1 MAKRKSK
8 LTDDEILN
16 IVISELENAPANAN
30 LQLPLQYYLGAP
42 NGQEKNGS
50 SQVTSLDVADSIEW
64 IMPQIMKSFTQTN
77 EIVTFDPLTEDDE
90 LQADL
95 ESEYTYSVL
104 MKKNPGF
111 IVIHQFV
118 KDALMQRN
126 GLIKVYFE
134 KVEKKTTEEYTSIT
148 EAQLIALLSSDAV
161 EVTALTEATI
171 VDETGMPFTVYD
183 VSIVVTRNQPR
194 ICVESVAPENFRLN
208 SQHNSIDLS
217 TARFTAHV
225 ENKTVSELLEE
236 GYSQE
241 LIDSISTSATNNS
254 EYRFQLQGENASEKD
269 GFTQNNP
276 SMQLLTI
283 SECYAYIDING
294 DGLAELVKVT
304 CAGTDNPS
312 VILGYEEVEE
322 QPWISTTAILMSH
335 KFQGLS
341 MYDRL
346 KEIQDHKTALM
357 RNIQDNIYLQ
367 NNQRT
372 KVVEGQVN
380 LDDAM
385 LSRSGSIVR
394 VKRLDAMEAIV
405 TPQMGPAAFDMLH
418 YLDEVR
424 AGRSGVSSE
433 GTATPQNVGNN
444 VGSEG
449 VQRLMNAKEEL
460 VGLIIRVVSETGIK
474 PLMIRI
480 RDLARKHVDVIDDF
494 KFRGRWVKVQPSS
507 WRDRT
512 DSTVWVGTGSGDT
525 QAKLAA
531 ISKVMEIQTQALA
544 QPGQVIVN
552 QDKIYQAIDDF
563 CRFAG
568 LNGANKYFND
578 PTTDQGKQAQ
588 QQSQQQQAAEKQKAD
603 AQGDAMMQMQLKLAD
618 AETSK
623 ADAAQSNVAIKG
635 QAEAA
640 KHQREMDKMT
650 YEAQLAQAKA
660 ENETLKTLVSQRE
673 NTEQIDF
680 DYDQLAMQTALK
692 ITELEAQTKQ
702 QEEKN
707 FNDNLKGV
715 ESGQTG
721 TNT

>member
-1 MAKRKSK
+1 MAKRKNK
-8 LTDDEILN
+8 MTDDEILN
-16 IVISELENAPANAN
+16 VIISELDNAPANTN
-30 LQLPLQYYLGAP
+30 LSLPLQYYLGSP
-42 NGQEKNGS
+42 NGEEKEGS

-64 IMPQIMKSFTQTN
+64 IMPQIMKLFTQTN
-77 EIVTFDPLTEDDE
+77 EIVTFDPLTEEDE

-95 ESEYTYSVL
+95 ESEYTYAIL

-134 KVEKKTTEEYTSIT
+134 KVEKRTTEAYTSLT
-148 EAQLIALLSSDAV
+148 EAQLTALLSSDAV
-161 EVTALTEATI
+161 EVTELTEALV
-171 VDETGMPFTVYD
+171 VDEMGQAMPMYD
-183 VSIVVTRNQPR
+183 ANIVVTRKQSR

-225 ENKTVSELLEE
+225 ENKTMSELLEE

-241 LIDSISTSATNNS
+241 LLDSISPSATNNS
-254 EYRFQLQGENASEKD
+254 EYRFQLQGENANEQD
-269 GFTQNNP
+269 GYTQNNP

-283 SECYAYIDING
+283 SECYTYMDING

-304 CAGTDNPS
+304 CAGTDNPT
-312 VILGYEEVEE
+312 VILDSEEIEE

-346 KEIQDHKTALM
+346 KEIQDHKTALL

-372 KVVEGQVN
+372 KIVEGQVN

-385 LSRSGSIVR
+385 LSRSGGIVR

-424 AGRSGVSSE
+424 AGRSGVSAE

-449 VQRLMNAKEEL
+449 VERLMNAKEEL

-474 PLMIRI
+474 PLMLRI
-480 RDLARKHVDVIDDF
+480 RDLARKHVDVIEDF

-507 WRDRT
+507 WKDQYRFNCVGRYRLRRYT
-512 DSTVWVGTGSGDT
+512 GKAGSHFEGYGHTSASPSTTGT
-525 QAKLAA
+525 
-531 ISKVMEIQTQALA
+531 
-544 QPGQVIVN
+544 
-552 QDKIYQAIDDF
+552 
-563 CRFAG
+563 
-568 LNGANKYFND
+568 
-578 PTTDQGKQAQ
+578 
-588 QQSQQQQAAEKQKAD
+588 
-603 AQGDAMMQMQLKLAD
+603 
-618 AETSK
+618 
-623 ADAAQSNVAIKG
+623 SNCK
-635 QAEAA
+635 
-640 KHQREMDKMT
+640 
-650 YEAQLAQAKA
+650 
-660 ENETLKTLVSQRE
+660 
-673 NTEQIDF
+673 
-680 DYDQLAMQTALK
+680 
-692 ITELEAQTKQ
+692 
-702 QEEKN
+702 
-707 FNDNLKGV
+707 
-715 ESGQTG
+715 SGQNLSSNRRLLQICRAERG
-721 TNT
+721 Q